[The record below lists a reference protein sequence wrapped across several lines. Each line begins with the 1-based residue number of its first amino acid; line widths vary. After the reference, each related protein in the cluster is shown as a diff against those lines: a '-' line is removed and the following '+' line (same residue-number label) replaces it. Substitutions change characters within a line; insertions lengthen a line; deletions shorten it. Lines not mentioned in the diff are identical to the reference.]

1 MAKKQKTKK
10 GKKTKSAGR
19 FGARY
24 GRKIRKAV
32 TEVEGKMN
40 AHHKCPKCERN
51 SVTRI
56 GTGIWKCSKCGF
68 TFSGGTYLPQT
79 PMGITAQR
87 AIRRMV
93 EKGTEAGVGID
104 IEREEKLETKAMAD
118 IEEGG
123 EE

>member
-1 MAKKQKTKK
+1 MAKKQKRKK

-19 FGARY
+19 FGVRY

-32 TEVEGKMN
+32 AEVEEKTN
-40 AHHKCPKCERN
+40 TLHKCPKCKKN

-68 TFSGGTYLPQT
+68 TFSGGTYIPQT

-87 AIRRMV
+87 AIRRLV
-93 EKGTEAGVGID
+93 EKGTEAG
-104 IEREEKLETKAMAD
+104 
-118 IEEGG
+118 IEEGVEG
-123 EE
+123 